1 MACTPLLPATF
12 TCSTTTMTT
21 TTAGAAAAATTSA
34 GRATCD
40 AGLTLRLVIVTTAK
54 AIPGL
59 QTNSAYLE
67 PL

>member
-1 MACTPLLPATF
+1 
-12 TCSTTTMTT
+12 MTT